1 MTALGTSLRKW
12 SLDEAPELWNVL
24 KGDMSVVG
32 PRPLLVEY
40 LPLYTEEQ
48 LRRHTVL
55 PGITGWV
62 QVNGRN
68 ALSWD
73 LKFDLDL
80 WYVDNQSFWLD
91 LKIILL
97 TVAYL
102 IRPRGISQEGQAT
115 MESFRGTSG

>member
-1 MTALGTSLRKW
+1 MEMCSGCRSYKAVKNLEM
-12 SLDEAPELWNVL
+12 LDYI
-24 KGDMSVVG
+24 M
-32 PRPLLVEY
+32 
-40 LPLYTEEQ
+40 
-48 LRRHTVL
+48 
-55 PGITGWV
+55 
-62 QVNGRN
+62 N

-73 LKFDLDL
+73 EKFDLDL

>member
-1 MTALGTSLRKW
+1 
-12 SLDEAPELWNVL
+12 
-24 KGDMSVVG
+24 
-32 PRPLLVEY
+32 VEY
-40 LPLYTEEQ
+40 LPLYTDEQ
-48 LRRHTVL
+48 LRRHTVR

-73 LKFDLDL
+73 KKFEFDL

-91 LKIILL
+91 LKIMLL
-97 TVAYL
+97 TVAHL
-102 IRPRGISQEGQAT
+102 VRPRGISQDGQAT